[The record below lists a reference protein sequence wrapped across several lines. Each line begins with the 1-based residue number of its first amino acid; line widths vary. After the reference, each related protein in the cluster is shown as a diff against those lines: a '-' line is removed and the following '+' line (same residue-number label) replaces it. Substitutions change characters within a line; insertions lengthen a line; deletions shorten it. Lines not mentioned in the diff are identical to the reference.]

1 MRWGCRRRPARM
13 SRRRASFR
21 RGCPEYPPSTSVYC
35 GAQQGAVWLEKAG
48 WFLTEV
54 LWGERIGLLRRNDR
68 RFTIYFAQLPLA
80 QFDGAQ
86 LRIVPLPDN
95 RGFDRMS
102 SSVRDV
108 PGLKCQQSLR
118 PFTPP
123 RPATAFALGSRL
135 FRLVTGSRRLATECY
150 NPHAFLEGCPCVEHR

>member
-1 MRWGCRRRPARM
+1 M
-13 SRRRASFR
+13 
-21 RGCPEYPPSTSVYC
+21 YC

-80 QFDGAQ
+80 QFEGAQ

-108 PGLKCQQSLR
+108 PGLKCQGCPR
-118 PFTPP
+118 PFKPSP
-123 RPATAFALGSRL
+123 
-135 FRLVTGSRRLATECY
+135 
-150 NPHAFLEGCPCVEHR
+150 